1 MDPCTAALDY
11 LAAVTG
17 SLPEARPLPHSALA
31 SLPAGLAQ
39 SYALDELQLFGR
51 TVLLA
56 SPKDETQAGLAGL
69 ARDREQL
76 AAALGRPVV
85 LVLPWLRAD
94 QRQRLLQRQVPFMV
108 PGRQMFLPMLL
119 VDLRE
124 AFPAPRRP
132 PAAYMSWVAQV
143 LVLRQLLRDDVAGRP
158 LARVAALLRYTPMAI
173 TLAAA
178 ELVRLKLCRLV
189 ATGRTKTLE
198 FAPEGLWPQALPY
211 LRSPVKNRLLL
222 ERLDAPGEPP
232 PLCAGREALAA
243 YLGQELDAAVPESL
257 ALPQRELGRLLAA
270 GQCRACSLEEDAR
283 VIVEGWAYRPAV
295 LTPEWA
301 VDPLSLYLSLRDDP
315 DAHVQRELGRLTA
328 PFA

>member
-17 SLPEARPLPHSALA
+17 SLPEARPLPRSALT
-31 SLPAGLAQ
+31 SLPAELVQ
-39 SYALDELQLFGR
+39 SYALDELQLFGH

-56 SPKDETQAGLAGL
+56 SPKDEPQAGLAGL

-76 AAALGRPVV
+76 ATTLGRPVV
-85 LVLPWLRAD
+85 LVLRQLRAYE
-94 QRQRLLQRQVPFMV
+94 RQRLVQRQAPFIV

-132 PAAYMSWVAQV
+132 PAAHLSWVAQV

-158 LARVAALLRYTPMAI
+158 LTQVAALLRYSAMAI

-178 ELVRLKLCRLV
+178 ELVTLKLCRLV
-189 ATGRTKTLE
+189 AVGRTKALE
-198 FAPEGLWPQALPY
+198 FAPKGVWPQALPY
-211 LRSPVKNRLLL
+211 LRSPVKRRLLL
-222 ERLDAPGEPP
+222 ERLDAPGEPT

-243 YLGQELDAAVPESL
+243 YLDLELDAAAPETL

-270 GQCRACSLEEDAR
+270 GQWRACSLEEDAR
-283 VIVEGWAYRPAV
+283 VIVEGWAYPPGV

-315 DAHVQRELGRLTA
+315 DARVQRELGRLTA

>member
-17 SLPEARPLPHSALA
+17 SVPEARPLPHSALA
-31 SLPAGLAQ
+31 SLPTELAQ
-39 SYALDELQLFGR
+39 SYALDELQLFGH

-56 SPKDETQAGLAGL
+56 TLKDETQAGLAGL

-76 AAALGRPVV
+76 AAALSRPVV
-85 LVLPWLRAD
+85 LVLPRLRAD
-94 QRQRLLQRQVPFMV
+94 QRQRLLQRQVPFIV

-124 AFPAPRRP
+124 AFPAARRP
-132 PAAYMSWVAQV
+132 QGTHLSWVAQV

-158 LARVAALLRYTPMAI
+158 LAHVAALLGYSPMSI
-173 TLAAA
+173 TQAVA
-178 ELVRLKLCRLV
+178 ELVTLKLCRLV
-189 ATGRTKTLE
+189 AAGRTKTLE
-198 FAPEGLWPQALPY
+198 FEPKGIWPQALPY
-211 LRSPVKNRLLL
+211 LRSPVKKRLRL

-243 YLGQELDAAVPESL
+243 YLDLELDAAAPETL

-270 GQCRACSLEEDAR
+270 GKCRACALGEDAR
-283 VIVEGWAYRPAV
+283 VIVEGWAYPPGV

-301 VDPLSLYLSLRDDP
+301 VDRLSLYLSLRDDP
-315 DAHVQRELGRLTA
+315 DARVQRELGRLSA